1 MTTQTALFRTGH
13 GYEQSADGPCNAF
26 DGLEIIANPLG
37 GFSAADRERR
47 GFDRADGSPGVTYG
61 SHALYLLRGGGDDTP
76 NRREYFVAVHNGAGR
91 QVWRLPACFGYLA
104 ETVDAL
110 AAMPERALYSL
121 LWGIVEALDNT
132 RRAER
137 DDVRRDWIRA
147 AVQKR
152 VKVSRQP
159 SKGRAF
165 AWIEPE
171 RREGETEE
179 QHKVRCIFAKPAG
192 VK

>member
-1 MTTQTALFRTGH
+1 MTTTALYRSGH
-13 GYEQSADGPCNAF
+13 GYERSEAGPCTAF
-26 DGLEIIANPLG
+26 DGLEVLANPLG

-47 GFDRADGSPGVTYG
+47 SFDKPDGSPGVTYG
-61 SHALYLLRGGGDDTP
+61 SHALYLLRSAEGSSP
-76 NRREYFVAVHNGAGR
+76 ARRDYFVAVHNGSGR
-91 QVWRLPACFGYLA
+91 QVWRLPACYHYLA

-110 AAMPERALYSL
+110 LAMPERALYSL

-132 RRAER
+132 RRAAREETQR
-137 DDVRRDWIRA
+137 EWIKA
-147 AVQKR
+147 AVGKR

-179 QHKVRCIFAKPAG
+179 QHKVRCIFAKPPG